1 MLEGNTTI
9 PMYLQL
15 KTSLLAALRSGK
27 YPQGSKI
34 PSEPELCKQYGVSRI
49 TVRKAVSEL
58 VKDGYLFKKQGKG
71 TFVRSHTIERRIE
84 YVSGFT
90 DSVKQAGFK
99 ATTILLERK
108 RVPAPEDVACCF
120 GIEPGSDVLF
130 TKRKRM
136 ADGRP
141 VMLENNYF
149 PLERF
154 SFLETEDLSGSL
166 YHLLDKKYGIEPI
179 HPKETILS
187 MVLADSK
194 MTKDMDVVVGTPF
207 FKVNTFICD
216 QHDDPVHVGHQYFLG
231 EIYTF
236 SI

>member
-15 KTSLLAALRSGK
+15 KTSLLAALQSGK
-27 YPQGSKI
+27 YPKGSQI
-34 PSEPELCKQYGVSRI
+34 PPEPELCRQYGVSRI

-71 TFVRSHTIERRIE
+71 TFVSGHTIDRQIK

-90 DSVKQAGFK
+90 DSVEQAGFK
-99 ATTILLERK
+99 ATSVLLQRK
-108 RVPAPEDVACCF
+108 RIPAPDDVAHYF
-120 GIEPGSDVLF
+120 GIKPETAVLY

-154 SFLETEDLSGSL
+154 SFLGTEDLSGSL
-166 YHLLDKKYGIEPI
+166 YHLLDEKYGIEPI
-179 HPKETILS
+179 HPKETLLS

-194 MTKDMDVVVGTPF
+194 MAKDMDVVVGTPF
-207 FKVNTFICD
+207 FKIDTFICD